1 MLCIA
6 TGLSINRPSGI
17 VSGTIAGVAGIGDHP
32 EVVPLTDSTAFE
44 TVAQV
49 VGKAFPRARPE
60 THRQLVA
67 RADIRVHKAGQTI
80 VAQGNDKWT
89 VLVLDGHVG
98 SRRTSP
104 DGREVIPKVVPPG
117 QLSSLMPIAS
127 RPAVVET
134 VALTPCLVALWPGH
148 ELHGLA
154 SDDAGLAFDLLDHA
168 LLGFEAI
175 VERLDGLLYQDAVR
189 RVARVLEQ
197 HAEIMFGDM
206 AVLSRAYLPALVG
219 TSREMTGR
227 VLRKLEADGVVARIG
242 RDRLRLLDPDL
253 LARTAA
259 PPPRLN

>member
-1 MLCIA
+1 MH
-6 TGLSINRPSGI
+6 SDRP
-17 VSGTIAGVAGIGDHP
+17 VYTK
-32 EVVPLTDSTAFE
+32 TDRYRLGYNWGRRLDSDVREAISLPDSRAFE

-49 VGKAFPRARPE
+49 VGKAFPRSRAE
-60 THRQLVA
+60 THRRLVA
-67 RADIRVHKAGQTI
+67 RADIRTHRAGQTI

-104 DGREVIPKVVPPG
+104 DGREVIPKVVSSG

-134 VALTPCLVALWPGH
+134 VALTSCLVALWPGD
-148 ELHGLA
+148 ELHVLA
-154 SDDAGLAFDLLDHA
+154 AEDAGLTFDLLDHA
-168 LLGFEAI
+168 LLNFEAI

-197 HAEIMFGDM
+197 HAEIMFGET
-206 AVLSRAYLPALVG
+206 AVLSRTYLPALVG

-227 VLRKLEADGVVARIG
+227 VLRRLESNGVVERIG
-242 RDRLRLLDPDL
+242 RDRLRLLDADL

-259 PPPRLN
+259 PQPRLN